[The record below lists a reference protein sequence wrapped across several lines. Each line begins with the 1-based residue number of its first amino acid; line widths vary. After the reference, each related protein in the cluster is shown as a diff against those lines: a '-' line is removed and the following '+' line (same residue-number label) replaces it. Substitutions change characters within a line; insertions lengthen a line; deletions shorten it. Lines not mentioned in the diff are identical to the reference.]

1 MRTRKYIP
9 HFATDKTDS
18 LSKGTT
24 SFRSREDDSKDPKH
38 NCPSFGAA
46 HTYPTRYTGDGL
58 SLPTSGSAKEEA
70 AQEAPDCLVKYF
82 SVVWCKASK
91 KKHKKWE
98 GDAILITKGKSV
110 ILKDMEGKD
119 IGRGTGYK
127 AKELDG
133 LDEGQTLMVGGKEIE
148 VMSVISADDFSSGRC
163 FQAGIGTHDTVPT
176 ALSQTN
182 MKPFCK
188 PFKNVCQPSSKDNML
203 KDSQSCKPR
212 HDPNAPNS
220 LVMPRPNASHQ
231 WAFNKAGLPVV
242 DVVVDPYIANNLR
255 PHQKEG
261 IIFLYECIMG
271 IRVSGRFGAILADE
285 MGLGKTLQCIALVWT
300 LLRQGPY
307 GCKPVLKRALIVTPG
322 SLVKN
327 WKKEFQKWLG
337 SERIKVFTVDQD
349 HKVEEFTGSPLY
361 SVMIISYEMLLRSL
375 DQVQAVEFNLLI
387 CDEGHRLKNSTI
399 KTTTALTSLSCE
411 RRIILTGTPIQ
422 NDLQEFYALI
432 EFVNP
437 GILGSLSTYRKIYE
451 EPIVRSR
458 EPSATKEEKELG
470 EKRAAELTR
479 LTGLFILRRT
489 QEVINKFL
497 PPKKES
503 IIFCRPTALQLELY
517 RKLLSSRVITSC
529 LQGRLENSPHLIC
542 IGALKKLCNHPC
554 LLLKA
559 IKDKSCDPVSEE
571 HDESSLY
578 EGVIDV
584 FPQDYTP
591 DTFSETDSGK
601 LQVLVKLLAAIRQPV
616 STHELAQQQLI
627 SPVVCHWHVGKPL
640 FIMGVVLVSNYT
652 QTLNILQETCKR
664 CGYSYTRL
672 DGNTPVSQR
681 QQIVDTFN
689 SKFSPA
695 FIFLLSSKAGGVGL
709 NLVGA
714 SHLILYDIDWNPATD
729 IQAMARVWRDG
740 QKHAV
745 HIYRLLTTGSIE
757 EKIYQRQISK
767 QDLSGA
773 VVDLSK
779 TSEHIH
785 FSIEELKNLFTL
797 HEDSSCV
804 THDLL
809 ECNCMGKID
818 HQNKTTSTPP
828 PGAHHVISIHPTKT
842 YLLQPRQGRDQAAEF
857 LSVLGADLVKV
868 EKYLQQET
876 VIQADAAEKLLE
888 FKMTLNNVTMRRTH
902 NSSLH
907 QQQQRWSIPADGKNL
922 LVQKDSNEYNPQKR
936 YTISPDE
943 YYRRSWS
950 SESSDSVISSESG
963 SNCYRVVLIGEHS
976 VGKSSLANI
985 FAGVHDSIDSDC
997 EVLGEDTYERTLMV
1011 DGESATI
1018 ILLDMWDNKRE
1029 GEWIRDHCMQ
1039 VGDAYL
1045 IVYSITDRA
1054 SFEKASELRIQLRRA
1069 RQKEDIPIILV
1080 GNKSDLVRCRE
1091 VSVAEGRAC
1100 AVVFDCKFIETSA
1113 AVQHNVKELFEGIVR
1128 QVRLRRDSKEK
1139 NEKRL
1144 ALQKR
1149 RESIPKKAR
1158 RFWGKIVA
1166 KNNKNMAFKLKS
1178 KSCHDLSV
1186 L

>member
-1 MRTRKYIP
+1 MCEISKRSLAVQLNMRRSAAPSQVLGNAGKKPRFIP
-9 HFATDKTDS
+9 PGKCTAVCPKNETKEMDQEIKSKEIDEKEGGAS
-18 LSKGTT
+18 LLSKISIQNQNENFTQSMESTGKIKTKACF
-24 SFRSREDDSKDPKH
+24 SIDKYSKAEKRTLTVPK
-38 NCPSFGAA
+38 ADA
-46 HTYPTRYTGDGL
+46 LY
-58 SLPTSGSAKEEA
+58 LPTSGTAKEEA

-119 IGRGTGYK
+119 IGRD
-127 AKELDG
+127 A
-133 LDEGQTLMVGGKEIE
+133 
-148 VMSVISADDFSSGRC
+148 
-163 FQAGIGTHDTVPT
+163 
-176 ALSQTN
+176 
-182 MKPFCK
+182 
-188 PFKNVCQPSSKDNML
+188 
-203 KDSQSCKPR
+203 
-212 HDPNAPNS
+212 

-231 WAFNKAGLPVV
+231 WMFNKAGLPVV

-261 IIFLYECIMG
+261 IIFLYECVMG
-271 IRVSGRFGAILADE
+271 MRVSSRFGAILADE

-307 GCKPVLKRALIVTPG
+307 GCKPVLKRALVVTPG

-337 SERIKVFTVDQD
+337 NERIKVFAVDQD
-349 HKVEEFTGSPLY
+349 HKVEEFISSPLY
-361 SVMIISYEMLLRSL
+361 SVMIISYEMLLRSS
-375 DQVQAVEFNLLI
+375 DQIEAVEFNLLI

-458 EPSATKEEKELG
+458 EPSATEEEKELG

-503 IIFCRPTALQLELY
+503 IIFCRPTTLQLELY
-517 RKLLSSRVITSC
+517 RKLLGSRVITSC

-554 LLLKA
+554 LLFKA
-559 IKDKSCDPVSEE
+559 IKEKSCDPMSEE
-571 HDESSLY
+571 YDESSLY

-584 FPQDYTP
+584 FPQDYTS
-591 DTFSETDSGK
+591 DTFCETDSGK
-601 LQVLVKLLAAIRQPV
+601 LQVLVKLLAAI
-616 STHELAQQQLI
+616 HELN
-627 SPVVCHWHVGKPL
+627 SSER
-640 FIMGVVLVSNYT
+640 VVLVSNYT
-652 QTLNILQETCKR
+652 QTLNVLQDVCKHY
-664 CGYSYTRL
+664 GYSYTRL
-672 DGNTPVSQR
+672 DGHTPVSQR
-681 QQIVDTFN
+681 QHIVDTFN

-740 QKHAV
+740 QKHSV

-779 TSEHIH
+779 TSEHTH

-809 ECNCMGKID
+809 ECDCMGKVD
-818 HQNKTTSTPP
+818 HQNTSSEKPP
-828 PGAHHVISIHPTKT
+828 LSRSCQLEQNHGKPNSKKPLSMSQLMQWKHFSGQH
-842 YLLQPRQGRDQAAEF
+842 QPLADPF
-857 LSVLGADLVKV
+857 LERIKENVSFIF
-868 EKYLQQET
+868 Q
-876 VIQADAAEKLLE
+876 
-888 FKMTLNNVTMRRTH
+888 NVT
-902 NSSLH
+902 
-907 QQQQRWSIPADGKNL
+907 
-922 LVQKDSNEYNPQKR
+922 
-936 YTISPDE
+936 SPT
-943 YYRRSWS
+943 SPP
-950 SESSDSVISSESG
+950 
-963 SNCYRVVLIGEHS
+963 
-976 VGKSSLANI
+976 
-985 FAGVHDSIDSDC
+985 
-997 EVLGEDTYERTLMV
+997 
-1011 DGESATI
+1011 
-1018 ILLDMWDNKRE
+1018 NK
-1029 GEWIRDHCMQ
+1029 
-1039 VGDAYL
+1039 
-1045 IVYSITDRA
+1045 T
-1054 SFEKASELRIQLRRA
+1054 
-1069 RQKEDIPIILV
+1069 
-1080 GNKSDLVRCRE
+1080 
-1091 VSVAEGRAC
+1091 
-1100 AVVFDCKFIETSA
+1100 
-1113 AVQHNVKELFEGIVR
+1113 
-1128 QVRLRRDSKEK
+1128 
-1139 NEKRL
+1139 
-1144 ALQKR
+1144 
-1149 RESIPKKAR
+1149 
-1158 RFWGKIVA
+1158 
-1166 KNNKNMAFKLKS
+1166 
-1178 KSCHDLSV
+1178 
-1186 L
+1186 

>member
-1 MRTRKYIP
+1 MTVTAPDNFNGFQCSNFSVLLKKYLKLGIRLVFG
-9 HFATDKTDS
+9 HSYKTS
-18 LSKGTT
+18 LK
-24 SFRSREDDSKDPKH
+24 FVLIYALR
-38 NCPSFGAA
+38 
-46 HTYPTRYTGDGL
+46 
-58 SLPTSGSAKEEA
+58 LPTSGTAKEEA

-127 AKELDG
+127 AKELDS

-148 VMSVISADDFSSGRC
+148 VMGVISADDFSSGRC
-163 FQAGIGTHDTVPT
+163 FQAGIGTHDTDAT

-182 MKPFCK
+182 TKPFCK
-188 PFKNVCQPSSKDNML
+188 PFKNVCQPSSKENML
-203 KDSQSCKPR
+203 KESQSCRPR
-212 HDPNAPNS
+212 HDPNASNS

-231 WAFNKAGLPVV
+231 WMFNKAGLPVV

-261 IIFLYECIMG
+261 IIFLYECVMG
-271 IRVSGRFGAILADE
+271 MRVSGRFGAILADE
-285 MGLGKTLQCIALVWT
+285 MGLGKTLQCIALIWT

-307 GCKPVLKRALIVTPG
+307 GCKPLLKRALVVTPG

-349 HKVEEFTGSPLY
+349 HKVEEFIRSPLY

-375 DQVQAVEFNLLI
+375 DQIQAVEFNLLI

-458 EPSATKEEKELG
+458 EPSATEE
-470 EKRAAELTR
+470 
-479 LTGLFILRRT
+479 
-489 QEVINKFL
+489 
-497 PPKKES
+497 
-503 IIFCRPTALQLELY
+503 
-517 RKLLSSRVITSC
+517 
-529 LQGRLENSPHLIC
+529 
-542 IGALKKLCNHPC
+542 
-554 LLLKA
+554 
-559 IKDKSCDPVSEE
+559 KSCDPMSEE
-571 HDESSLY
+571 YDESSLY

-584 FPQDYTP
+584 FPQDYTS

-601 LQVLVKLLAAIRQPV
+601 LQRQ
-616 STHELAQQQLI
+616 H
-627 SPVVCHWHVGKPL
+627 
-640 FIMGVVLVSNYT
+640 
-652 QTLNILQETCKR
+652 
-664 CGYSYTRL
+664 
-672 DGNTPVSQR
+672 
-681 QQIVDTFN
+681 IVDTFN
-689 SKFSPA
+689 SKFSSA

-740 QKHAV
+740 QKHTV

-779 TSEHIH
+779 TSEHTH

-809 ECNCMGKID
+809 ECDCMGKID
-818 HQNKTTSTPP
+818 HQ
-828 PGAHHVISIHPTKT
+828 
-842 YLLQPRQGRDQAAEF
+842 
-857 LSVLGADLVKV
+857 SVLGISS
-868 EKYLQQET
+868 LQLHHVAPSLNKCET
-876 VIQADAAEKLLE
+876 VENGEVVELRD
-888 FKMTLNNVTMRRTH
+888 R
-902 NSSLH
+902 H
-907 QQQQRWSIPADGKNL
+907 Q
-922 LVQKDSNEYNPQKR
+922 
-936 YTISPDE
+936 
-943 YYRRSWS
+943 
-950 SESSDSVISSESG
+950 
-963 SNCYRVVLIGEHS
+963 
-976 VGKSSLANI
+976 
-985 FAGVHDSIDSDC
+985 
-997 EVLGEDTYERTLMV
+997 ED
-1011 DGESATI
+1011 
-1018 ILLDMWDNKRE
+1018 
-1029 GEWIRDHCMQ
+1029 
-1039 VGDAYL
+1039 L
-1045 IVYSITDRA
+1045 IV
-1054 SFEKASELRIQLRRA
+1054 
-1069 RQKEDIPIILV
+1069 V
-1080 GNKSDLVRCRE
+1080 
-1091 VSVAEGRAC
+1091 
-1100 AVVFDCKFIETSA
+1100 
-1113 AVQHNVKELFEGIVR
+1113 
-1128 QVRLRRDSKEK
+1128 
-1139 NEKRL
+1139 
-1144 ALQKR
+1144 
-1149 RESIPKKAR
+1149 
-1158 RFWGKIVA
+1158 
-1166 KNNKNMAFKLKS
+1166 
-1178 KSCHDLSV
+1178 
-1186 L
+1186 

>member
-1 MRTRKYIP
+1 MRRSAAPSQVLGNVAKKPRFIP
-9 HFATDKTDS
+9 PGKSITVCLENGTKEMDEEIKEIDEEEGSAS
-18 LSKGTT
+18 LLSKIHRQNQNANFTQSVESTGKVKTT
-24 SFRSREDDSKDPKH
+24 KAYISVNKCSKMEMKTLKTPK
-38 NCPSFGAA
+38 A
-46 HTYPTRYTGDGL
+46 DGL
-58 SLPTSGSAKEEA
+58 CLPTSMSKEEA
-70 AQEAPDCLVKYF
+70 AQEEPDCLAKYF

-98 GDAILITKGKSV
+98 GDAVLITKGKSV

-127 AKELDG
+127 SKELDS
-133 LDEGQTLMVGGKEIE
+133 LDEGQTLVVGGKEIE
-148 VMSVISADDFSSGRC
+148 VMGVISADDFSSGRC

-176 ALSQTN
+176 N

-188 PFKNVCQPSSKDNML
+188 PFKSVCQSNAKENTL
-203 KDSQSCKPR
+203 KDSQSYKPR
-212 HDPNAPNS
+212 HDPNASNS

-231 WAFNKAGLPVV
+231 WTFNKAGLPMV

-255 PHQKEG
+255 PHQREG
-261 IIFLYECIMG
+261 IIFLYECVMG
-271 IRVSGRFGAILADE
+271 MRVSGRFGAILADE

-300 LLRQGPY
+300 LLRQGVY

-349 HKVEEFTGSPLY
+349 HKVEEFIGSPLY
-361 SVMIISYEMLLRSL
+361 SVLIISYEMLLRSL
-375 DQVQAVEFNLLI
+375 DQIQAMEFNLLI
-387 CDEGHRLKNSTI
+387 CDEGHRLKNSSI
-399 KTTTALTSLSCE
+399 KTTTALASLSCE

-437 GILGSLSTYRKIYE
+437 GILGSLSTYRRIYE

-458 EPSATKEEKELG
+458 EPSATKEEKEFG

-517 RKLLSSRVITSC
+517 RKLLSSRVIRSC

-554 LLLKA
+554 LLFKA
-559 IKDKSCDPVSEE
+559 IKEKRCDPMSDE
-571 HDESSLY
+571 HDESNLY
-578 EGVIDV
+578 EGLIDV
-584 FPQDYTP
+584 FPQDYTS

-601 LQVLVKLLAAIRQPV
+601 LQVLVKLLAAIR
-616 STHELAQQQLI
+616 ELNSSERQ
-627 SPVVCHWHVGKPL
+627 V
-640 FIMGVVLVSNYT
+640 VVLVSNYT
-652 QTLNILQETCKR
+652 QTLNVLQDTCKR
-664 CGYSYTRL
+664 YGYSYTRL
-672 DGNTPVSQR
+672 DGHTPVSQR

-729 IQAMARVWRDG
+729 IQAMSRVWRDG
-740 QKHAV
+740 QKHTV
-745 HIYRLLTTGSIE
+745 YIYRLLTTGSIE

-785 FSIEELKNLFTL
+785 FSIEELRNLFTL

-809 ECNCMGKID
+809 ECNCMGKKD
-818 HQNKTTSTPP
+818 HQ
-828 PGAHHVISIHPTKT
+828 
-842 YLLQPRQGRDQAAEF
+842 
-857 LSVLGADLVKV
+857 
-868 EKYLQQET
+868 
-876 VIQADAAEKLLE
+876 
-888 FKMTLNNVTMRRTH
+888 
-902 NSSLH
+902 
-907 QQQQRWSIPADGKNL
+907 
-922 LVQKDSNEYNPQKR
+922 
-936 YTISPDE
+936 SP
-943 YYRRSWS
+943 S
-950 SESSDSVISSESG
+950 SEKPSVSRSCQLGQNHGKPNSKKPLSMSQLMQWKHFSG
-963 SNCYRVVLIGEHS
+963 QHQM
-976 VGKSSLANI
+976 LADP
-985 FAGVHDSIDSDC
+985 F
-997 EVLGEDTYERTLMV
+997 LER
-1011 DGESATI
+1011 
-1018 ILLDMWDNKRE
+1018 
-1029 GEWIRDHCMQ
+1029 
-1039 VGDAYL
+1039 
-1045 IVYSITDRA
+1045 
-1054 SFEKASELRIQLRRA
+1054 
-1069 RQKEDIPIILV
+1069 
-1080 GNKSDLVRCRE
+1080 
-1091 VSVAEGRAC
+1091 
-1100 AVVFDCKFIETSA
+1100 
-1113 AVQHNVKELFEGIVR
+1113 VKENVSFIF
-1128 QVRLRRDSKEK
+1128 QNATSPT
-1139 NEKRL
+1139 
-1144 ALQKR
+1144 
-1149 RESIPKKAR
+1149 SP
-1158 RFWGKIVA
+1158 
-1166 KNNKNMAFKLKS
+1166 
-1178 KSCHDLSV
+1178 
-1186 L
+1186 

>member
-1 MRTRKYIP
+1 MRRSAAPSQVLGNVAKKPKFTPPGKCVAVCPKNETKEMDQEMKLKERDEKEGS
-9 HFATDKTDS
+9 AS
-18 LSKGTT
+18 LLSKIHVQNQNENFT
-24 SFRSREDDSKDPKH
+24 RSVESTGKVKTKATFSIDKCSKVEMKSLNAP
-38 NCPSFGAA
+38 NA
-46 HTYPTRYTGDGL
+46 DGL
-58 SLPTSGSAKEEA
+58 SLPSSGTAKEEA
-70 AQEAPDCLVKYF
+70 AQEAPDCLAKYF

-127 AKELDG
+127 AKELDS

-182 MKPFCK
+182 GKPFCK
-188 PFKNVCQPSSKDNML
+188 PFKNVCQPSSKDSML
-203 KDSQSCKPR
+203 KDSQSYKPR
-212 HDPNAPNS
+212 HDPNASNS

-231 WAFNKAGLPVV
+231 WTFNKAGLPVV

-261 IIFLYECIMG
+261 IIFLYECVMG
-271 IRVSGRFGAILADE
+271 MRISKVPNVGEPTTSFGRLFQWLIVLTVKKFPLVSDWNLPRNNLYP
-285 MGLGKTLQCIALVWT
+285 LPLVFFH
-300 LLRQGPY
+300 
-307 GCKPVLKRALIVTPG
+307 VTPG
-322 SLVKN
+322 KKGVSLFSTASL
-327 WKKEFQKWLG
+327 WKLDHGDK
-337 SERIKVFTVDQD
+337 D

-361 SVMIISYEMLLRSL
+361 SIMIISYEMLLRSL

-559 IKDKSCDPVSEE
+559 IKEKSCDPMSEE

-601 LQVLVKLLAAIRQPV
+601 LQVLVKLLAAIR
-616 STHELAQQQLI
+616 ELNSSERQ
-627 SPVVCHWHVGKPL
+627 V
-640 FIMGVVLVSNYT
+640 VVLVSNYT
-652 QTLNILQETCKR
+652 QTLNILQEMCKHY
-664 CGYSYTRL
+664 GYSYTRL

-740 QKHAV
+740 QKHSV

-818 HQNKTTSTPP
+818 HQNTSSEKPSVSRSCQLGQNHGKP
-828 PGAHHVISIHPTKT
+828 NSKKPLSMSQLMQWKHFSG
-842 YLLQPRQGRDQAAEF
+842 QRQTF
-857 LSVLGADLVKV
+857 ADLF
-868 EKYLQQET
+868 
-876 VIQADAAEKLLE
+876 LE
-888 FKMTLNNVTMRRTH
+888 RIKENVSFIFQNVT
-902 NSSLH
+902 NS
-907 QQQQRWSIPADGKNL
+907 
-922 LVQKDSNEYNPQKR
+922 
-936 YTISPDE
+936 TSP
-943 YYRRSWS
+943 
-950 SESSDSVISSESG
+950 
-963 SNCYRVVLIGEHS
+963 
-976 VGKSSLANI
+976 
-985 FAGVHDSIDSDC
+985 
-997 EVLGEDTYERTLMV
+997 
-1011 DGESATI
+1011 
-1018 ILLDMWDNKRE
+1018 
-1029 GEWIRDHCMQ
+1029 
-1039 VGDAYL
+1039 
-1045 IVYSITDRA
+1045 
-1054 SFEKASELRIQLRRA
+1054 
-1069 RQKEDIPIILV
+1069 
-1080 GNKSDLVRCRE
+1080 
-1091 VSVAEGRAC
+1091 
-1100 AVVFDCKFIETSA
+1100 
-1113 AVQHNVKELFEGIVR
+1113 
-1128 QVRLRRDSKEK
+1128 
-1139 NEKRL
+1139 
-1144 ALQKR
+1144 
-1149 RESIPKKAR
+1149 
-1158 RFWGKIVA
+1158 
-1166 KNNKNMAFKLKS
+1166 
-1178 KSCHDLSV
+1178 
-1186 L
+1186 

>member
-1 MRTRKYIP
+1 MRRSAAPSQVLGNAGKKPRFIP
-9 HFATDKTDS
+9 PGKCTAVCLKNETKEMDQEIKLKEIDEKEGGAS
-18 LSKGTT
+18 LLSKINGQNQNENFTQSVEST
-24 SFRSREDDSKDPKH
+24 GKVKTKPCFSIDKCSKAEMKMLNVPKADAL
-38 NCPSFGAA
+38 C
-46 HTYPTRYTGDGL
+46 
-58 SLPTSGSAKEEA
+58 LPTSRTAKEEA

-127 AKELDG
+127 AKELDS

-148 VMSVISADDFSSGRC
+148 VMGVISADAFSSGRC
-163 FQAGIGTHDTVPT
+163 FQAGIGSHDTDAT

-182 MKPFCK
+182 TKPFFK
-188 PFKNVCQPSSKDNML
+188 PFKNVCQPSTKDNML

-212 HDPNAPNS
+212 HDPNASNS

-231 WAFNKAGLPVV
+231 WMFNKAGLPVV
-242 DVVVDPYIANNLR
+242 DVVVDPYIASNLR

-261 IIFLYECIMG
+261 IIFLYECVMG
-271 IRVSGRFGAILADE
+271 MRVSGRFGAILADE

-307 GCKPVLKRALIVTPG
+307 GCKPVLKRALVVTPG

-349 HKVEEFTGSPLY
+349 HKVEEFISSPLY

-375 DQVQAVEFNLLI
+375 DQIQAVEFNLLI

-451 EPIVRSR
+451 EPIVKSR
-458 EPSATKEEKELG
+458 EPSATEEEKELG

-503 IIFCRPTALQLELY
+503 VIFCRPTALQLELY
-517 RKLLSSRVITSC
+517 QKLLSSRVITSC

-554 LLLKA
+554 LLFKA
-559 IKDKSCDPVSEE
+559 IKEKSCDPMSEE
-571 HDESSLY
+571 YDESSLY

-584 FPQDYTP
+584 FPQDYTS

-601 LQVLVKLLAAIRQPV
+601 LQVLVKLLAAI
-616 STHELAQQQLI
+616 HELN
-627 SPVVCHWHVGKPL
+627 SSER
-640 FIMGVVLVSNYT
+640 VVLVSNYT
-652 QTLNILQETCKR
+652 QTLNVLQDVCKHS
-664 CGYSYTRL
+664 GYSYTRL
-672 DGNTPVSQR
+672 DGHTPVSQR
-681 QQIVDTFN
+681 QHIVDTFN
-689 SKFSPA
+689 SKFSPV

-740 QKHAV
+740 QKHTV

-779 TSEHIH
+779 TSEHTH

-809 ECNCMGKID
+809 ECDCMGKID
-818 HQNKTTSTPP
+818 HQNTSSEKPP
-828 PGAHHVISIHPTKT
+828 ISRSCQIEQNHGKPNSKKPLSMSQLMQWQHFSGQHQT
-842 YLLQPRQGRDQAAEF
+842 LADPF
-857 LSVLGADLVKV
+857 LERIKENVSFIF
-868 EKYLQQET
+868 Q
-876 VIQADAAEKLLE
+876 
-888 FKMTLNNVTMRRTH
+888 NVT
-902 NSSLH
+902 
-907 QQQQRWSIPADGKNL
+907 
-922 LVQKDSNEYNPQKR
+922 NP
-936 YTISPDE
+936 TSPP
-943 YYRRSWS
+943 
-950 SESSDSVISSESG
+950 
-963 SNCYRVVLIGEHS
+963 
-976 VGKSSLANI
+976 
-985 FAGVHDSIDSDC
+985 
-997 EVLGEDTYERTLMV
+997 
-1011 DGESATI
+1011 
-1018 ILLDMWDNKRE
+1018 NK
-1029 GEWIRDHCMQ
+1029 
-1039 VGDAYL
+1039 
-1045 IVYSITDRA
+1045 T
-1054 SFEKASELRIQLRRA
+1054 
-1069 RQKEDIPIILV
+1069 
-1080 GNKSDLVRCRE
+1080 
-1091 VSVAEGRAC
+1091 
-1100 AVVFDCKFIETSA
+1100 
-1113 AVQHNVKELFEGIVR
+1113 
-1128 QVRLRRDSKEK
+1128 
-1139 NEKRL
+1139 
-1144 ALQKR
+1144 
-1149 RESIPKKAR
+1149 
-1158 RFWGKIVA
+1158 
-1166 KNNKNMAFKLKS
+1166 
-1178 KSCHDLSV
+1178 
-1186 L
+1186 